1 MDLFALKFC
10 SPAFEILGDFVSV
23 GLIGRDFRPQDPFKL
38 LKLIKDP
45 KLLFT
50 WVKSVLAILEVK
62 TKKLKLY

>member
-38 LKLIKDP
+38 LKIIKDP
-45 KLLFT
+45 SDLLLLM
-50 WVKSVLAILEVK
+50 VLSVSTYHIQN
-62 TKKLKLY
+62 